1 MKRTPDKRK
10 PETIIRE
17 LEWKLRE
24 AKSMEDSTFAKY
36 VKATAENTALK
47 EKVKA
52 LLHDLET
59 TRDMLAT
66 SQDFLR
72 TSEELRKAKPA

>member
-1 MKRTPDKRK
+1 
-10 PETIIRE
+10 
-17 LEWKLRE
+17 
-24 AKSMEDSTFAKY
+24 MEDSTFAKY